1 MKNLINSVTLI
12 GHLGNEPTIKR
23 FNNGSQKAVLIL
35 ATDESYQKKDG
46 KRIIAKQW
54 HTLIVTDALV
64 DVVEKYLR
72 KGMKISING
81 RLKNKR
87 WINAAGKAKY
97 RTEVEVSQLMMLS
110 QMIA

>member
-12 GHLGNEPTIKR
+12 GRLGNEPTIKR
-23 FNNGSQKAVLIL
+23 FNNGSQKAILIL
-35 ATDESYQKKDG
+35 ATDDSYQKKDG
-46 KRIIAKQW
+46 NYVIAKQW
-54 HTLIVTDALV
+54 HTLIVNDALV

-87 WINAAGKAKY
+87 WISKDGKAKF
-97 RTEVEVSQLMMLS
+97 RTEVEVSQLLMLG